1 MNKKLIRL
9 TESDIHRIVKE
20 SVKRVLKEGTENFA
34 QLYQETK
41 KTRWSREIDRLM
53 SDIENVEEEYEELQ
67 KRLKDIQQQE
77 ENEIYDLALDKYGID
92 LNDEATR
99 KQWTEFCEDQFDR
112 EENLKLQNQA
122 PRYMSSRYFG

>member
-1 MNKKLIRL
+1 MKRTIRL

-20 SVKRVLKEGTENFA
+20 TVKRVLKEGTENFA

-53 SDIENVEEEYEELQ
+53 SDIENVKEEYEELQ

-112 EENLKLQNQA
+112 EKNLKLQNQA